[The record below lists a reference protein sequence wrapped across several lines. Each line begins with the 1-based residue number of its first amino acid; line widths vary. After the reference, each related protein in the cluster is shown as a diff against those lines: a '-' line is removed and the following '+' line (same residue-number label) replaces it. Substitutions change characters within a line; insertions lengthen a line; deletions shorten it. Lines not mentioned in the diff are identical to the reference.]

1 MNSDK
6 DQAKLIHD
14 INSAI
19 SAITQAVDLVSE
31 NWQSNPE
38 LVEKMLPLTQNK
50 LKDLLEDWN
59 LIKENNLK

>member
-1 MNSDK
+1 MSNK
-6 DQAKLIHD
+6 DQSKLVHD

-38 LVEKMLPLTQNK
+38 LVEQMLPLTQNK

-59 LIKENNLK
+59 LLKDNNLK